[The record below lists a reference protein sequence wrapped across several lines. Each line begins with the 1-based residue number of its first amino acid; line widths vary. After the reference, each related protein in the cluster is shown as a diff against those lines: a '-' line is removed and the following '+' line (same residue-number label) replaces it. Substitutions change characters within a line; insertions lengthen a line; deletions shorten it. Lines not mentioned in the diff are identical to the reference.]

1 MKKVILVLIGLCI
14 FTGFFATYSDA
25 QTRTVRRYGQFWTIS
40 PMGGFMLPLG
50 TFADNYK
57 ASGRVGL
64 DIAYTVNKETAIY
77 ANFGYN
83 FLSNKDPNGPSSSYI
98 SYTVGPR
105 YHFRN
110 PKLSSSFFLEAGVG
124 GYTFN
129 SDAYTI
135 TDPSGAPPSQIAASS
150 DTKLGVNAG
159 LGADV
164 NLGKSIDLLVKGK
177 YHTIFREGGTS
188 SFMSVDAGL
197 AFKVFGN

>member
-1 MKKVILVLIGLCI
+1 MKKVLLVILGLFI
-14 FTGFFATYSDA
+14 FTGFFASDSNA
-25 QTRTVRRYGQFWTIS
+25 QTRTVVRYGQFWTIS

-50 TFADNYK
+50 EFADQYK
-57 ASGRVGL
+57 ASGRIGL
-64 DIAYTVNKETAIY
+64 DIGYTVNKETALY

-83 FLSNKDPNGPSSSYI
+83 FLSTKDPNGPSTSYI

-135 TDPSGAPPSQIAASS
+135 TDPSGTSTSNIDASS

-159 LGADV
+159 IGADV
-164 NLGKSIDLLVKGK
+164 NLGKTIDLLVKGK

-188 SFMSVDAGL
+188 SFFSVDAGL
-197 AFKVFGN
+197 AFKVFGK